1 MRLSLIGTGMMGERM
16 GRRLLDAGHGLT
28 VHNRT
33 TERTRRLAAR
43 GAAVAGTPR
52 DAAGGAQAVLTMLAD
67 PAAVRAMAY
76 GGEGLLAGMAAGS
89 LWIDLSTV
97 GPDDSR
103 EFAAAA
109 REHGV
114 GMVDAPVSGS
124 LGAADSGMLVLLVG
138 GAEEHVSAARPVF
151 AVLGRAAVHLGPSG
165 AGSAGKLAANAFLL
179 AAMAA
184 GVEAVRLGASQGVEP
199 AALLSALG
207 RTEVVP
213 AWAIGKLERLEDGD
227 VRPEFT
233 LALADKDLGL
243 IEAAAA
249 GAGEDLPLLAAVRE
263 LYAGALAAG
272 RGDLDFSAV
281 EGERPPST

>member
-1 MRLSLIGTGMMGERM
+1 MRLALIGTGLMGESM
-16 GRRLLDAGHGLT
+16 GRRLLDAGHDLA
-28 VHNRT
+28 VYNRT
-33 TERTRRLAAR
+33 AARTQGLAAA
-43 GAAVAGTPR
+43 GAAVARTPR
-52 DAAGGAQAVLTMLAD
+52 DAASGALAVLTMLAD
-67 PAAVRAMAY
+67 PAAVRVTAY
-76 GGEGLLAGMAAGS
+76 GDEGFLAGMAAGS

-109 REHGV
+109 QERGV

-124 LGAADSGMLVLLVG
+124 LGAADRGTLVLLVG

-151 AVLGRAAVHLGPSG
+151 AVLGRAAFRLGPSG

-179 AAMAA
+179 ATMAA
-184 GVEAVRLGASQGVEP
+184 GVEAVRLGTSLGIEP
-199 AALLSALG
+199 PDLLAALE
-207 RTEVVP
+207 RTEIVP
-213 AWAIGKLERLEDGD
+213 AWALAKLERLEEGD
-227 VRPEFT
+227 LRPAFT
-233 LALADKDLGL
+233 LALADKDLRL

-249 GAGEDLPLLAAVRE
+249 GAGESLPLVNAVRE

-281 EGERPPST
+281 EREAPSSP